1 MRSLTKAIQIV
12 ENAGDSD
19 PGLKDGDLGLKDG
32 AILKS
37 YTEFFEF
44 VLVFFDLV
52 INIRHETIFE
62 GSFPW

>member
-1 MRSLTKAIQIV
+1 MRSLTKTIEIV

-19 PGLKDGDLGLKDG
+19 PCLKNG

-37 YTEFFEF
+37 HLEFFEL
-44 VLVFFDLV
+44 VLVLFDLAV
-52 INIRHETIFE
+52 NIRHEAIFE

>member
-1 MRSLTKAIQIV
+1 MRSLTKTIEIV
-12 ENAGDSD
+12 ENAGDGD
-19 PGLKDGDLGLKDG
+19 PGLKDG

-37 YTEFFEF
+37 YLEFCEF
-44 VLVFFDLV
+44 VLVLFDLD